1 MVICVTVERKSF
13 YQQWS
18 YISLILI
25 IQLKHR
31 WVGVPSFAGLE
42 MISQIRHQSDTV
54 SDMILKLNIY
64 TLQTKSTQ
72 RLRVIGRDDNVL
84 KSVPPN

>member
-1 MVICVTVERKSF
+1 M
-13 YQQWS
+13 
-18 YISLILI
+18 LI

-31 WVGVPSFAGLE
+31 QVGVPSFAGLE
-42 MISQIRHQSDTV
+42 MISQIRRQADTV
-54 SDMILKLNIY
+54 SDMILKLDIY

-72 RLRVIGRDDNVL
+72 RLRVIGPDDNVL

>member
-1 MVICVTVERKSF
+1 MV
-13 YQQWS
+13 
-18 YISLILI
+18 SL
-25 IQLKHR
+25 H
-31 WVGVPSFAGLE
+31 FAGLE
-42 MISQIRHQSDTV
+42 TISQIRRQSDTV
-54 SDMILKLNIY
+54 SDMILKLDIY